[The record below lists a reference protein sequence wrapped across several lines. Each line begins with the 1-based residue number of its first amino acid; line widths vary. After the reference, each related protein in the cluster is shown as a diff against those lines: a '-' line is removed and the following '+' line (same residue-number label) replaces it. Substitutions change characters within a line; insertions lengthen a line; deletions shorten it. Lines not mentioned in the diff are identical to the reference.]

1 MDKIIKKFLVYAILL
16 SMCLTFVNPS
26 KTIANKA
33 SSENENIDIITNK
46 LKEIQKEGIT
56 GEEIKDFIKFL
67 EEKYGGDS
75 IYMNTMCK
83 VIGIGAGILFP
94 PFIPLS
100 PMLISFPITALT
112 TQGLQGEWS
121 HTVNIAIFIAFA
133 GVPIYIPPPPL
144 FIILGYAGAVIGIRF
159 D

>member
-16 SMCLTFVNPS
+16 SICLTFVNPS

-46 LKEIQKEGIT
+46 LKEMQKGGIT
-56 GEEIKDFIKFL
+56 SEEIKDFIKFL
-67 EEKYGGDS
+67 KEKYGEDS
-75 IYMNTMCK
+75 IYINIMCK

-100 PMLISFPITALT
+100 PVLISFPITALT
-112 TQGLQGEWS
+112 TQGLQGDWS
-121 HTVNIAIFIAFA
+121 HFVQVAIFICFV
-133 GVPIYIPPPPL
+133 GIPFYIPPFPL
-144 FIILGYAGAVIGIRF
+144 FIIGGYAGAVIGIVF

>member
-67 EEKYGGDS
+67 EEKYGEDS

-83 VIGIGAGILFP
+83 VI
-94 PFIPLS
+94 
-100 PMLISFPITALT
+100 
-112 TQGLQGEWS
+112 
-121 HTVNIAIFIAFA
+121 
-133 GVPIYIPPPPL
+133 
-144 FIILGYAGAVIGIRF
+144 
-159 D
+159 